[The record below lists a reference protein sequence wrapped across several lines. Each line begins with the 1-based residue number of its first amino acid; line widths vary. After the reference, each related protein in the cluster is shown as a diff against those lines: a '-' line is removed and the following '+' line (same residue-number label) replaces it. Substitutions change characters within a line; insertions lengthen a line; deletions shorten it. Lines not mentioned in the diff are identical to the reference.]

1 MKKAKSILWGI
12 VLIVIGV
19 VFALNAF
26 DITDISIFFDGWWT
40 LFIIVPCAIGLFTDK
55 DKTGSIIGL
64 FIGVFLLLCS
74 RDILSFEMLW
84 KLALPA
90 IIIIIGIKMIFG
102 GILGNKS
109 NEVLAKLKER
119 GGSLKSSSAIFSGQ
133 NMNFDGEVFEG
144 AELNAIFGGIECDL
158 RNAVITNDCV
168 INACSIF
175 GGIDIFLPDNVNVK
189 VNSNSIFGGI
199 SDKYRRNS
207 ENNAVTVYIN
217 GTCMFGGVDLK

>member
-133 NMNFDGEVFEG
+133 KMNFDGEVFEG
-144 AELNAIFGGIECDL
+144 AELNAIFGG
-158 RNAVITNDCV
+158 V
-168 INACSIF
+168 
-175 GGIDIFLPDNVNVK
+175 
-189 VNSNSIFGGI
+189 
-199 SDKYRRNS
+199 SDKYRHNPD
-207 ENNAVTVYIN
+207 NNAVTVYIN

>member
-1 MKKAKSILWGI
+1 MKKTSGILWGI
-12 VLIVIGV
+12 ALVAIGV
-19 VFALNAF
+19 ILALNALG
-26 DITDISIFFDGWWT
+26 ITDINIFFDGWWT

-133 NMNFDGEVFEG
+133 KMNFDGEVFEG